1 MDPEIRTFL
10 DHLRLERGLSENTAT
25 SYARDLDDFSRY
37 LAREQRTMRDADR
50 TVVLRYLSDL
60 KRRGMKSTT
69 IARRMSALRSFF
81 RYLLREG
88 VLQAD
93 PTANIEVASP
103 DEHLPRVVSE
113 EDVERLIG
121 AVRRPDAMGL
131 RDRAMLETLYA
142 TGMRVSE
149 LVALSLEDVELAAGF
164 IRVFGKGKK
173 ERVVPLGEI
182 AQDALGLYLRYARPL
197 LVRDRGESAVF
208 LNRLGRRMTRQGFW
222 NILKGYARQAG
233 VSAEVTPH
241 TLRHSF
247 ATHLLEGGADLRVVQ
262 ELLGHA
268 PIPQLSSTI
277 QMRRLSNLYPPFVI
291 TPADA
296 HCDTPR
302 EACAV

>member
-1 MDPEIRTFL
+1 MDPDIRTFL
-10 DHLRLERGLSENTAT
+10 DHLRLERGLSENTAA

-60 KRRGMKSTT
+60 KGRGMKSTT

-182 AQDALGLYLRYARPL
+182 AQDALGLYLRYGRPL

-268 PIPQLSSTI
+268 DISTTE
-277 QMRRLSNLYPPFVI
+277 RYTHVTPHRLREVYRN
-291 TPADA
+291 A
-296 HCDTPR
+296 HPR
-302 EACAV
+302 A

>member
-1 MDPEIRTFL
+1 VNPDIRAFL
-10 DHLRLERGLSENTAT
+10 DHLRLERGLSDNTVA
-25 SYARDLDDFSRY
+25 SYARDLEDFCRY
-37 LAREQRTMRDADR
+37 LSRDERNLRDADR
-50 TVVLRYLSDL
+50 TAVLRYLSDL
-60 KRRGMKSTT
+60 KQRGMKPTT

-88 VLQAD
+88 AVQGD
-93 PTANIEVASP
+93 PTADIEVASP

-113 EDVERLIG
+113 ADVERMIS
-121 AVRRPDAMGL
+121 AVRRPDAIGL

-149 LVALSLEDVELAAGF
+149 LVTLSLEDVELAAGF

-173 ERVVPLGEI
+173 ERVVPLGEM
-182 AQDALGLYLRYARPL
+182 AQDALGLYLRYGRPVL
-197 LVRDRGESAVF
+197 ARDRSENAVF

-233 VSAEVTPH
+233 VSDGVTPH

-268 PIPQLSSTI
+268 DIATTERYTHVTPH
-277 QMRRLSNLYPPFVI
+277 RLREVYRN
-291 TPADA
+291 A
-296 HCDTPR
+296 HPR
-302 EACAV
+302 AR

>member
-1 MDPEIRTFL
+1 MNPDIRTFL
-10 DHLRLERGLSENTAT
+10 DHLRLERGLSDNTVA
-25 SYARDLDDFSRY
+25 SYARDLEDFCRY
-37 LAREQRTMRDADR
+37 LSRDERNLRDADR
-50 TVVLRYLSDL
+50 TAVLRYLSDL
-60 KRRGMKSTT
+60 KQRGMKPTT

-88 VLQAD
+88 AVQGD
-93 PTANIEVASP
+93 PTADIEVASP

-113 EDVERLIG
+113 TDVERMIS
-121 AVRRPDAMGL
+121 AVRRPDAIGL

-149 LVALSLEDVELAAGF
+149 LVTLSLEDVELAAGF

-173 ERVVPLGEI
+173 ERVVPLGEM
-182 AQDALGLYLRYARPL
+182 AQDALGLYLRYGRPV
-197 LVRDRGESAVF
+197 LVRDRSENAVF

-233 VSAEVTPH
+233 VSDGVTPH

-268 PIPQLSSTI
+268 DIATTERYTHVTPH
-277 QMRRLSNLYPPFVI
+277 RLREVYRN
-291 TPADA
+291 A
-296 HCDTPR
+296 HPR
-302 EACAV
+302 AR

>member
-1 MDPEIRTFL
+1 MNPDIRAFL
-10 DHLRLERGLSENTAT
+10 DHLRLERGLSDNTVA
-25 SYARDLDDFSRY
+25 SYARDLEDFCRY
-37 LAREQRTMRDADR
+37 LSRDERNLRDADR
-50 TVVLRYLSDL
+50 TAVLRYLSDL
-60 KRRGMKSTT
+60 KQRGMKPTT

-88 VLQAD
+88 AVQGD
-93 PTANIEVASP
+93 PTADIEVASP

-113 EDVERLIG
+113 ADVERMIS
-121 AVRRPDAMGL
+121 AVRRPDAIGL

-149 LVALSLEDVELAAGF
+149 LVTLSLEDVELAAGF

-173 ERVVPLGEI
+173 ERVVPLGEM
-182 AQDALGLYLRYARPL
+182 AQDALGLYLRYGRPVL
-197 LVRDRGESAVF
+197 ARDRSENAVF

-233 VSAEVTPH
+233 VSDGVTPH

-268 PIPQLSSTI
+268 DIATTERYTHVTPH
-277 QMRRLSNLYPPFVI
+277 RLREVYRN
-291 TPADA
+291 A
-296 HCDTPR
+296 HPR
-302 EACAV
+302 AR

>member
-1 MDPEIRTFL
+1 MDPDIRTFL

-25 SYARDLDDFSRY
+25 SYARDLTDFCRY
-37 LAREQRTMRDADR
+37 LAREHRTIRDADR
-50 TVVLRYLSDL
+50 TAVLRYLSDL
-60 KRRGMKSTT
+60 KGRGMKSTT

-88 VLQAD
+88 VLEAD
-93 PTANIEVASP
+93 PTAHIEVAAP

-113 EDVERLIG
+113 EDVERLMA

-164 IRVFGKGKK
+164 VRVFGKGKK
-173 ERVVPLGEI
+173 ERVVPLGEM
-182 AQDALGLYLRYARPL
+182 AQDALRLYLRYGRPL
-197 LVRDRGESAVF
+197 LVRDRGEGAVF
-208 LNRLGRRMTRQGFW
+208 VNRFGRRLTRQGFW
-222 NILKGYARQAG
+222 NILKGYAQQAG
-233 VSAEVTPH
+233 VSVEVTPH

-268 PIPQLSSTI
+268 DISTTE
-277 QMRRLSNLYPPFVI
+277 RYTHVTPHRLREVYRN
-291 TPADA
+291 A
-296 HCDTPR
+296 HPR
-302 EACAV
+302 A